1 MNKARNHIIRA
12 TLDLHKL
19 IFAILK
25 ENLDK
30 FVLDERLRLGF
41 NKPESDVLRE
51 FSEFIQKGRE
61 ARKIEVNSIG
71 NNPLDA
77 ILHYED
83 ANHLGFTLYQ
93 ALDLFKSTKVNYFLK
108 KFASKEILIA
118 FLVGILSSYAAG
130 EISKILSP
138 TNQQPAPS
146 NSVATPHVKP

>member
-1 MNKARNHIIRA
+1 MSPR
-12 TLDLHKL
+12 
-19 IFAILK
+19 
-25 ENLDK
+25 
-30 FVLDERLRLGF
+30 
-41 NKPESDVLRE
+41 VLRE

-61 ARKIEVNSIG
+61 ARKIEVNSIW

-77 ILHYED
+77 IFHYEE

-138 TNQQPAPS
+138 FFCYQHAAPPGLE
-146 NSVATPHVKP
+146 NKENFPVNIFLNPVGMKCW